1 MPKST
6 SIQTVLISA
15 AAVAALFSG
24 LGWLAYSEGWIQF
37 NAPSGPSSE
46 DRLASSQK
54 GESEEN
60 ITFLCEANYSV
71 PTNGLEG
78 PNKVYKEMMAAGLDY
93 KNKAGWYQGIFSI
106 SESRKGAMVLQGD
119 KAVVSRPA
127 MFERFGVM
135 VTSEQFTLNRS
146 TGEFTQ
152 SLTIKDGRKIEIIHG
167 YCGKLTKAPF

>member
-24 LGWLAYSEGWIQF
+24 LGWLAYSEGWIHF
-37 NAPSGPSSE
+37 NTPSEPSSE
-46 DRLASSQK
+46 DRLASSK
-54 GESEEN
+54 HNESEEN

-71 PTNGLEG
+71 PTNGLDG
-78 PNKVYKEMMAAGLDY
+78 PNKDYKEMMAAGLDY

-106 SESRKGAMVLQGD
+106 SESRKGALVLQGD